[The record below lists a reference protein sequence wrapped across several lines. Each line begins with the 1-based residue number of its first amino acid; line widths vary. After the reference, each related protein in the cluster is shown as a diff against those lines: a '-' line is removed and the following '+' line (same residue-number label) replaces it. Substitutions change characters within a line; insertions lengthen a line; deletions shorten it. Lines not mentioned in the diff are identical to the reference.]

1 MENKYKKTLAKIAAV
16 FSIIAVFSFG
26 FVDKASY
33 ASNQA
38 DNLEASIENL
48 VDNDMEELKSFMDGD
63 GVEEIQEG
71 AESPYSKEITLE
83 HIGAVRSIS
92 GESDDV
98 YRKMIKA
105 YEAQQT
111 LRAALKDRKAGKITD
126 YELAAHG
133 QNYQNSHK
141 EYSDARQIPFRNAIR
156 KTHELTKKCG
166 AGKCTNGEKEQLN
179 KYKLFVDASVSDL
192 KVSISPG
199 GNPGYHKITTAADHV
214 PDRELSVKDKSL
226 VKNLAK
232 NEQLLDAAINRYN
245 TDKQLGQARISMNK
259 KGSNIEEVKK
269 SVSEKNESNYK
280 KIEELN
286 NKRKGLLVDLGI
298 IGNKSKSGSSNVIRQ
313 DLENEKSYLSKQY
326 SKEYRKF
333 LDDGG
338 KKYDQRGGL
347 KRSSGEEISNEKL
360 AKDIKDL
367 QEARADL
374 RERSSLHNSANKSEV
389 NSGKNKIEINTDPQG
404 ASVTDYPR
412 ITQEDVDVLKAKRD
426 AAGAEYKKNLESGVN
441 DPRESDAAERLFSLS
456 KNLLAKQEALGN
468 AQSLKDRTASDHAK
482 FKERVAK
489 VEKLEKEYD
498 VMKAEYSKIKAN
510 NDSKGGLDRA
520 KAKQAN
526 VDSAEKARKATKS
539 ANEKKLKEL
548 MDSGDDAGLENF
560 LNKNPSMRGEVYRIR
575 NSSNEENNKGSNY
588 TPGSEPKPEEKIKK
602 QQSRKKVKMDEGGS
616 YIRGS
621 NKSKNKSVI
630 SVYSAPKDPVK
641 YNVEGEDIPSS
652 SKRSVNS
659 TAVTTENNMQDN
671 RLNLIN
677 EALSQ

>member
-1 MENKYKKTLAKIAAV
+1 MENKYKKTLVKIAAV

-33 ASNQA
+33 ASGPD
-38 DNLEASIENL
+38 DNLKATLGVDL
-48 VDNDMEELKSFMDGD
+48 VDDDMKELESFMDGD

-199 GNPGYHKITTAADHV
+199 GSPGYHKITTSADHA
-214 PDRELSVKDKSL
+214 PDRELSTKDKGL
-226 VKNLAK
+226 IKNLAK

-298 IGNKSKSGSSNVIRQ
+298 IGNKSNSGSSNVTRQ

-374 RERSSLHNSANKSEV
+374 RERSSLHNSAKKSEV
-389 NSGKNKIEINTDPQG
+389 NSRKNKIETNTDSQG
-404 ASVTDYPR
+404 ASVTDYPT
-412 ITQEDVDVLKAKRD
+412 ITKEDVDALKAKRD
-426 AAGAEYKKNLESGVN
+426 AAGVEYKKNLESGVN
-441 DPRESDAAERLFSLS
+441 DPKESDAAERLFSLS
-456 KNLLAKQEALGN
+456 KKLLAKQEALGS

-489 VEKLEKEYD
+489 VEKLEKEYNA
-498 VMKAEYSKIKAN
+498 MKAEYSKIKAN
-510 NDSKGGLDRA
+510 NDSKGDLDRA
-520 KAKQAN
+520 KAKQSN

-560 LNKNPSMRGEVYRIR
+560 LNKNPSMRGELYRIR
-575 NSSNEENNKGSNY
+575 NSSY

-621 NKSKNKSVI
+621 NKGKNKSVI